1 MSNTESPLE
10 KAIIRDLISQGHS
23 QETILQ
29 TCQTPELGL
38 DINEVSN
45 ILKKEEVGQ
54 GVVNRS
60 SGVETML
67 SPTDFR
73 TYFEK
78 DRLGKLYL
86 PNGIRYA
93 PEKDWPITDGA
104 VINLKKLYKLMIGW
118 KVQNETE
125 VPVDDIVAIIAFGSA
140 IRYPGYDIFTESSRK
155 YLGLFGPKIEKEKK
169 RKIYPNDVDFFV
181 LTGKNITRHEY
192 IKPDF
197 ATIDFGSA
205 GWANAMKEGGINLVN
220 RGVSQLMQGIS
231 QGDTISVSA
240 LREGIPLFYREDFEE
255 VRARTGIP
263 RETPRRLFW
272 NENDNGYLIGNIG

>member
-1 MSNTESPLE
+1 MESPLE
-10 KAIIRDLISQGHS
+10 KAIIRDLIAQGHS

-45 ILKKEEVGQ
+45 ILKKEEVSHE
-54 GVVNRS
+54 VVNRPK
-60 SGVETML
+60 GIEVML

-93 PEKDWPITDGA
+93 PEKDWPITEGA
-104 VINLKKLYKLMIGW
+104 VVSLKKLYKLMIGW

-140 IRYPGYDIFTESSRK
+140 VRYPGYDIVTEKSRK
-155 YLGLFGPKIEKEKK
+155 YLGLFGPKIEREKK
-169 RKIYPNDVDFFV
+169 KKIYPNDIDFFV
-181 LTGKNITRHEY
+181 LTGKDITRHEY

-205 GWANAMKEGGINLVN
+205 GWANAMKDGGINLVN
-220 RGVSQLMQGIS
+220 RGINQLMHGVS

-240 LREGIPLFYREDFEE
+240 LREGIPLFYDARLED
-255 VRARTGIP
+255 VQKRTLIP
-263 RETPRRLFW
+263 KESPRRLFW
-272 NENDNGYLIGNIG
+272 DEDERGYLVGRIE